1 MYPQVPSSL
10 SHLKFKRIDS
20 RNCYRYVDDKVHIL
34 KSYNTIVAVAVYVN
48 GEQIAF
54 IDEYKYS
61 GYTSTHIGIF
71 IRRFVKGIIHKYIF
85 VSQSHLIDIITKAI
99 AGNEIKL
106 DIRYRFNQGD
116 YVQIYRLHNN
126 AGKIVRVKKPST
138 SFYYAFRVDKNCKEN
153 YFTPAKYAVSFMRN
167 ETITDSSGRSYDCLS
182 YINLRNLK
190 PLEGGV

>member
-1 MYPQVPSSL
+1 MADNV
-10 SHLKFKRIDS
+10 
-20 RNCYRYVDDKVHIL
+20 
-34 KSYNTIVAVAVYVN
+34 
-48 GEQIAF
+48 
-54 IDEYKYS
+54 
-61 GYTSTHIGIF
+61 
-71 IRRFVKGIIHKYIF
+71 
-85 VSQSHLIDIITKAI
+85 
-99 AGNEIKL
+99 IKL

-116 YVQIYRLHNN
+116 YAQTYRLHNN

>member
-10 SHLKFKRIDS
+10 SHLKFKRIDYK
-20 RNCYRYVDDKVHIL
+20 NCYRYEDDNVHIL
-34 KSYNTIVAVAVYVN
+34 KSYNTIVAIAVSVN
-48 GEQIAF
+48 GEQIVF

-71 IRRFVKGIIHKYIF
+71 IRRFVKGIIHKHIF
-85 VSQSHLIDIITKAI
+85 VSQSHLIDIITKAM

-116 YVQIYRLHNN
+116 YAQTYRLHNN
-126 AGKIVRVKKPST
+126 AGKIVKVKKPST
-138 SFYYAFRVDKNCKEN
+138 SFYYAFRVDKDCKEN

-167 ETITDSSGRSYDCLS
+167 EKITDSSGRSYDCLS